1 MTLVNGE
8 SLLYGSDL
16 NMKSL
21 PTKGIRTGYLIHR
34 IERLLQREI
43 QMRLSHLGITFSMF
57 HFLRLLLRE
66 DGRKHKEITE
76 ESGLTPSTTASAM
89 KSLEKEGL
97 ISRQRGT
104 LDSREIYVYLTP
116 KALALRGVLDKVSNE
131 VIMKAMGNL
140 TPEQVQALQVSLY
153 EVAKALEESTKD

>member
-1 MTLVNGE
+1 MLF
-8 SLLYGSDL
+8 LYGYDL
-16 NMKSL
+16 TMNNL
-21 PTKGIRTGYLIHR
+21 PMERIRTGYLIHR

-89 KSLEKEGL
+89 KSLEKGGL

-104 LDSREIYVYLTP
+104 DDSREIYVYLTP
-116 KALALRGVLDKVSNE
+116 KALALRDILDKVSNE
-131 VIMKAMGNL
+131 VITKAMGNL
-140 TPEQVQALQVSLY
+140 SPEQIQALQFSLY
-153 EVAKALEESTKD
+153 EVAKALEGAAKD

>member
-1 MTLVNGE
+1 
-8 SLLYGSDL
+8 
-16 NMKSL
+16 MKIAS
-21 PTKGIRTGYLIHR
+21 TEGIRTGYLIHR

-66 DGRKHKEITE
+66 DSRKHKEITA

-97 ISRQRGT
+97 ISRRRGT

-116 KALALRGVLDKVSNE
+116 KALELREVLDEVSNE
-131 VIMKAMGNL
+131 VIFKAMGNL
-140 TPEQVQALQVSLY
+140 SSEQVKVLQMSL
-153 EVAKALEESTKD
+153 VQMASALEGSAKE

>member
-8 SLLYGSDL
+8 SFLYGSDL

-21 PTKGIRTGYLIHR
+21 PTEGIRTGYLIHR

-131 VIMKAMGNL
+131 VITKAMGNL
-140 TPEQVQALQVSLY
+140 SPEQVQALQLSLY
-153 EVAKALEESTKD
+153 EVAKALEGSAKE

>member
-1 MTLVNGE
+1 MQNFPIE
-8 SLLYGSDL
+8 
-16 NMKSL
+16 
-21 PTKGIRTGYLIHR
+21 GIRTGYLIHR

-66 DGRKHKEITE
+66 DGRKHKEITA

-97 ISRQRGT
+97 ISRRRGT
-104 LDSREIYVYLTP
+104 VDSREIYVYLTP
-116 KALALRGVLDKVSNE
+116 KAKALRAILDKVSNE
-131 VIMKAMGNL
+131 VIQKAMGNL
-140 TPEQVQALQVSLY
+140 TASQVEALQLSLV
-153 EVAKALEESTKD
+153 EIAIALEGPAKADKPQAVES

>member
-1 MTLVNGE
+1 
-8 SLLYGSDL
+8 
-16 NMKSL
+16 MKIAS
-21 PTKGIRTGYLIHR
+21 TEGIRTGYLIHR

-66 DGRKHKEITE
+66 DSRKHKEITA

-97 ISRQRGT
+97 ISRRRGT

-116 KALALRGVLDKVSNE
+116 KALALRKVLDDVSNE
-131 VIMKAMGNL
+131 VIFKAMGNL
-140 TPEQVQALQVSLY
+140 SAEQVKVMQMSL
-153 EVAKALEESTKD
+153 VQMASALEGLEKE

>member
-1 MTLVNGE
+1 
-8 SLLYGSDL
+8 
-16 NMKSL
+16 MKSP
-21 PTKGIRTGYLIHR
+21 PTEGIRTGYLIHR

-131 VIMKAMGNL
+131 VITKAMGNL
-140 TPEQVQALQVSLY
+140 SPEQVKALQISLL
-153 EVAKALEESTKD
+153 EVAKALEGSTKA

>member
-1 MTLVNGE
+1 MKTLSTE
-8 SLLYGSDL
+8 
-16 NMKSL
+16 
-21 PTKGIRTGYLIHR
+21 GIRTGYLIHR

-66 DGRKHKEITE
+66 DGRKHKEITA

-97 ISRQRGT
+97 ISRRRGT
-104 LDSREIYVYLTP
+104 LDSREIYVHLTP
-116 KALALRGVLDKVSNE
+116 KALALRVVLDKVSNE
-131 VIMKAMGNL
+131 VIFKAMGNL
-140 TPEQVQALQVSLY
+140 SSDQIKTLQTSLTQM
-153 EVAKALEESTKD
+153 ASALEGSAKP